1 MTTAIVSGF
10 WNEEE
15 FLVEL
20 PEPPKDQKE
29 FALWNEDNMAW
40 VRRLLEMSEPIYP
53 GTNDNDVA

>member
-10 WNEEE
+10 
-15 FLVEL
+15 
-20 PEPPKDQKE
+20 
-29 FALWNEDNMAW
+29 WNEDNMAW